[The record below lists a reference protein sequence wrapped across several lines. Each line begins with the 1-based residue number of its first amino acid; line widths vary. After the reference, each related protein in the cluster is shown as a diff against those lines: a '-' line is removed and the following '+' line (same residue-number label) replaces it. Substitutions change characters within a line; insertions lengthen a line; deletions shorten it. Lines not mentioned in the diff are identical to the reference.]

1 MPSTSAYLLCA
12 LVATAAAQGT
22 TPPKTYADCEDVVV
36 FFSRGN
42 DAPYH
47 DDRVSGY
54 ISEICDKFEGLN
66 YSCDYID
73 IVFDATQGGDYCA
86 QVAEG
91 AANGVSEI
99 TDFNARC
106 PNSKIV
112 INGYSEGGNVAGDVL
127 GGEGGN
133 VAGAV
138 SGAPGACS
146 GVSTGIDPS
155 SQAGQA
161 ISAVTLFGDT
171 RHTADQPYNV
181 LDGASKSARARTGD
195 DLARLN
201 RYSDVLR
208 SYCAA
213 ADPVCA
219 GGDDITYHLNYF
231 ELYSDEASDW
241 IVGKVVPLLKQE
253 AASSTSSAVVS
264 STSSASSSI
273 VASSISSVSAISTT
287 VASTT
292 NSTTSLHQITSA
304 LNGTSAAQPTP
315 YSTPA
320 VFTLIDT
327 DNTTTQASPGHGW
340 NQTATAYSWQPVT
353 TLVTIGASSATTG
366 PSPSTVEQSS
376 AGSPPSAPGSYVS
389 DSNTQA
395 TSPDVSVTQVVT
407 QYTTVCPA
415 ESTYAS
421 DGQQQTTTYDYL
433 VTSTRTSAFL
443 TTITLAPASPA
454 QTGLEYPQPHR
465 PQQWE
470 QQGHQPHPKLPNHPS
485 HPEQSTV
492 VYTTTAPASTTTTY
506 LSAGQWHTETFTSFM
521 TYTTSLTQHITST
534 YLTTATREA
543 SSSVV
548 AAPYP
553 VNNQTVPA
561 AYNSSAPRTTF
572 LSSTLKTIQVRPSGY
587 WNEAK

>member
-1 MPSTSAYLLCA
+1 MPSTSAYLLSA

-91 AANGVSEI
+91 AVNGVSEI

-106 PNSKIV
+106 PHSKIV

-133 VAGAV
+133 VAGAAI
-138 SGAPGACS
+138 GAPGACS

-161 ISAVTLFGDT
+161 TLQCSRWRKQERPGSYWRRPGT
-171 RHTADQPYNV
+171 SHSILRC
-181 LDGASKSARARTGD
+181 
-195 DLARLN
+195 
-201 RYSDVLR
+201 LR

-241 IVGKVVPLLKQE
+241 IVGKVVPLLKQG

-264 STSSASSSI
+264 STSSVSSSI
-273 VASSISSVSAISTT
+273 VASSISSVSATSTT

-315 YSTPA
+315 YNTPA

-353 TLVTIGASSATTG
+353 TLVTIGASSATAG

-376 AGSPPSAPGSYVS
+376 AGSPPSASGSYGS

-407 QYTTVCPA
+407 QYTTICPA

-421 DGQQQTTTYDYL
+421 NGQQQTTTYDYL
-433 VTSTRTSAFL
+433 VTSTRTSTFL
-443 TTITLAPASPA
+443 TAITLAPASPA
-454 QTGLEYPQPHR
+454 YSGEHLQPSQ
-465 PQQWE
+465 PQQWKH
-470 QQGHQPHPKLPNHPS
+470 QGHQPHPEHPNHSS
-485 HPEQSTV
+485 HPEQSIV

-506 LSAGQWHTETFTSFM
+506 LSTGHWHTETLTSFL

-543 SSSVV
+543 LASVV

-553 VNNQTVPA
+553 VNNQTEQA
-561 AYNSSAPRTTF
+561 TYNASASRTTF
-572 LSSTLKTIQVRPSGY
+572 LSSTLKTIQARPSGY
-587 WNEAK
+587 WN